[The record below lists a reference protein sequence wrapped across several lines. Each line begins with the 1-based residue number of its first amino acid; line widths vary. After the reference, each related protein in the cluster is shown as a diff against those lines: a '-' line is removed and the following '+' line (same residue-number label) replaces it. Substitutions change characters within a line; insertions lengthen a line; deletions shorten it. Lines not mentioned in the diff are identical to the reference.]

1 MKNILLILKHEYITR
16 VSKKSFIIMT
26 LIGPLLIALFYGSI
40 IGISVY
46 QLNSSD
52 TKVVLI
58 NDPYNSL
65 NGQLPEKKNFSFFFD
80 PNLEDAK
87 QKIEKEDADI
97 LLDIQN
103 RKGDSIELIAKKSQS
118 IGDKDDLKSLLSSQL
133 FKQSLKS
140 KGLSSGMID
149 SMKVKIN
156 LKDRLLTGQN
166 GGTEIKSLIGYLGAF
181 VIYLFI
187 FMYGVMI
194 MRGVTEEKNNRI
206 VEIIVSAVKPFELM
220 MGKILGVAL
229 VGLTQFLSWI
239 ILSGGL
245 LLVISFAFG
254 ASQVDTSA
262 MTEANQQIQMAQNNG
277 ASGMI
282 MEMTGQLK
290 ALNLGKIIVG
300 FVLFFF
306 GGFLLYSSLFAAIG
320 SAVDSDT
327 ETQQFMFPVSMPL
340 IFGIAIA
347 QIAVL
352 KDPNSSLAFWT
363 SMFPFTSPVVMMVR
377 LPFDVSW
384 WEIFSSAGL
393 LFAFFFLF
401 VWLAGRIYR
410 IGILSYGQKA
420 SYKQMFKWLI
430 SKG

>member
-26 LIGPLLIALFYGSI
+26 LIGPLLIAIFYGSI

-140 KGLSSGMID
+140 KGLSAGMID

-229 VGLTQFLSWI
+229 VGLTQFLSWV

-245 LLVISFAFG
+245 LLVISYAFG
-254 ASQVDTSA
+254 SSQVDTSTI
-262 MTEANQQIQMAQNNG
+262 TEANQQIQMAQNNG

-300 FVLFFF
+300 FILFFL

-327 ETQQFMFPVSMPL
+327 ETQQFMLPVSMPL

-363 SMFPFTSPVVMMVR
+363 SLFPFTSPVVMMVR

-384 WEIFSSAGL
+384 WEIFGSAAL
-393 LFAFFFLF
+393 LFSFFFLF